1 MSQRKILWL
10 SHNLPFPPKTGV
22 LQRNYNLLREVSR
35 LGEIHLLAVFQQ
47 AILPIK
53 QDLELARKELMKLCA
68 SVEIIHLPIDN
79 SRVIFTWTALKSVV
93 TKDPFAA
100 NWIKSP
106 EMHNKVRR
114 LVDNFRFDVAHFDTI
129 SLAVYKDDVGD
140 VPSILNHHNIESELM
155 RRRSAIETNPA
166 KKSYYR
172 MEARKL
178 LSYENAQCPRF
189 NVNFAV
195 SPEDRDLLH
204 RSMPDLKVEIV
215 PNGVDTDYF
224 RKTPGREVKNRLI
237 FAGGMN
243 WYPNRDAVTYFARE
257 IWPRLSKVDGIQF
270 SVSFVGAS
278 PPPEIVDLARNDSR
292 VLIPGFV
299 DDIRPLFDE
308 AEIFICPMRDGGGT
322 RLKILDAMAMEK
334 PMVST
339 RLGCEGIAVEEGRHA
354 LLADDPTTFASG
366 IVRLAV
372 DAELRQRMAEEARR
386 FVEAKFSWKV
396 IGEKVASIYA
406 SL

>member
-1 MSQRKILWL
+1 MTRRKILWL
-10 SHNLPFPPKTGV
+10 SHNVPFPPKTGV

-47 AILPIK
+47 AILPIR
-53 QDLELARKELMKLCA
+53 QDLDLARKELMKLCA
-68 SVEIIHLPIDN
+68 SVDIIHLPIDN
-79 SRVIFTWTALKSVV
+79 SRAVFAWTAMKSVF
-93 TKDPFAA
+93 TRDPFAA
-100 NWIKSP
+100 NWIKSR
-106 EMHNKVRR
+106 EMRKRIRR
-114 LVDNFRFDVAHFDTI
+114 LAEEIRFDVAHFDTI

-155 RRRSAIETNPA
+155 RRRSGIETNLA
-166 KKSYYR
+166 KKNYYR

-204 RSMPDLKVEIV
+204 RAMPDLKVEIV

-224 RKTPGREVKNRLI
+224 KQTPGREVKNRLI

-257 IWPRLSKVDGIQF
+257 IWPRLRSADGMQF
-270 SVSFVGAS
+270 SVSLVGSS
-278 PPPEIVDLARNDSR
+278 PPPEIVELARHDSR

-322 RLKILDAMAMEK
+322 RLKILDAMAMGK

-354 LLADDPTTFASG
+354 LLADDPTTFANE
-366 IVRLAV
+366 IVRLAG
-372 DAELRQRMAEEARR
+372 DKGLRQSMAEEARR
-386 FVEAKFSWKV
+386 FVESKFSWKV

-406 SL
+406 NL